1 MSDCGWPR
9 SIGNGIMGPPIPF
22 VRYVMNKKKILLPVL
37 LLAIGIGGFMALK
50 ATRPKPPT
58 APPKEP
64 VWRVEALAVGLQ
76 RASPVLILNGRVE
89 SPDQTKAAAPGVG
102 RVLTVKVREGQR
114 VVPGQTLLEL
124 DPRDFL
130 PRVEQAR
137 GEVLELDAAIKS
149 EELRHQADLDQL
161 EHEKQLL
168 ASAAA
173 DVKRFEQLQKENFY
187 SQTAVEQSRSS
198 LARQNISLRT
208 RELAIADHQARL
220 LQLKARLLKARANL
234 DQAELAAAR
243 ARVTAPFAGVVAKVE
258 VAEGDQVNT
267 GQSLISLYPAA
278 GLEVRAKLPATQQ
291 DEFLAAMARGEQAR
305 ASARVGQETLVFTL
319 VRTAGAADTRGLD
332 GFFALSTPSAAL
344 RVGEL
349 VTLEVTRAPVD
360 GVLAVPYT
368 ALYNGRQVYRI
379 EDGRLKAMDVEVL
392 GEAGGRVGTQSARL
406 LVKSP
411 ELKDGDLL
419 MATHLPNA
427 VSGLKV
433 EALKP

>member
-1 MSDCGWPR
+1 
-9 SIGNGIMGPPIPF
+9 
-22 VRYVMNKKKILLPVL
+22 MNKKKVLLPVL
-37 LLAIGIGGFMALK
+37 LLAIGIGGFAALK
-50 ATRPKPPT
+50 ASRPKPPVV
-58 APPKEP
+58 PPKEP
-64 VWRVEALAVGLQ
+64 VWRVETVAVALQ
-76 RASPVLILNGRVE
+76 KASPILTLNGRVE

-114 VVPGQTLLEL
+114 VAPGQVLLEL
-124 DPRDFL
+124 DSRDFQ
-130 PRVEQAR
+130 PKVEQAR

-149 EELRHQADLDQL
+149 EELRYKADLDQL

-168 ASAAA
+168 AAAEA
-173 DVKRFEQLQKENFY
+173 DVRRFEQLQKENFY

-220 LQLKARLLKARANL
+220 LQLQARLLKAQANL
-234 DQAELAAAR
+234 EQAQLAAAR
-243 ARVTAPFAGVVAKVE
+243 SRVTAPFAGYVAKVE
-258 VAEGDQVNT
+258 VAVGDQVNT

-291 DEFLAAMARGEQAR
+291 DEFLAAMAKGGQSH
-305 ASARVGQETLVFTL
+305 ASARVGGEVLAFRL
-319 VRTAGAADTRGLD
+319 VRSAGAADARGLD
-332 GFFALSTPSAAL
+332 AFFALSAPSATL

-349 VTLEVTRAPVD
+349 VTLEVARAPVD
-360 GVLAVPYT
+360 GVVAVPYT
-368 ALYNGRQVYRI
+368 ALYGGSQVYRI
-379 EDGRLKAMDVEVL
+379 EAGRLKALEVEVL
-392 GEAGGRVGTQSARL
+392 GETGGQPNRL

-411 ELKDGDLL
+411 ELKNGDLL

-433 EALKP
+433 EAVKP